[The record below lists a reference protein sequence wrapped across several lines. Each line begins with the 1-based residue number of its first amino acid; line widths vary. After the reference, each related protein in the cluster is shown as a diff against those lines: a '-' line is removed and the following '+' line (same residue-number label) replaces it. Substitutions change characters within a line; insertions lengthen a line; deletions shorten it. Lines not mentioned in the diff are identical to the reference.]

1 MPSRACSAGDGDRVR
16 HTAARRVYGSSWK
29 ASVRRRL
36 PAEDLP
42 KPYTSAVSTS
52 PVWIL
57 HQASYSAQAASASTC
72 DSLIGG
78 TGPIASM
85 AEMNENARPAR

>member
-1 MPSRACSAGDGDRVR
+1 M
-16 HTAARRVYGSSWK
+16 YGSSCS

-36 PAEDLP
+36 PADDLP
-42 KPYTSAVSTS
+42 NPYTSAVSTS

-57 HQASYSAQAASASTC
+57 THASYSAQAASASTC

-78 TGPIASM
+78 TGPIASI